1 MSVSISAALL
11 PPSGALAAG
20 IARLHYVH
28 HSVGI
33 WTQASAYRSG
43 RSLGHPAE
51 VATAGLSK
59 SLGSLAHSSV
69 PNIVV
74 SSVALHCLGT
84 MGGPPSL
91 GPKATLAGLQC
102 LSLAR
107 PPIVPI
113 KPAKNGKRSHRPSVS
128 PQLLAKLA
136 VDRAIALAGKP
147 GLQLAPARVGLTGL
161 DTFFWVAPRPRPVV
175 AQAAV
180 PGLRVTAR
188 AHPVQY
194 IWHFGDGGEAVTVG
208 PGRPW
213 TRTHP
218 GSIAHD
224 YQTRARYAVSVQII
238 WKANWRIG
246 AGRWR
251 SLGTFVTSSARS
263 FPVRQAVAVLVK
275 S

>member
-1 MSVSISAALL
+1 
-11 PPSGALAAG
+11 
-20 IARLHYVH
+20 
-28 HSVGI
+28 
-33 WTQASAYRSG
+33 
-43 RSLGHPAE
+43 
-51 VATAGLSK
+51 
-59 SLGSLAHSSV
+59 
-69 PNIVV
+69 
-74 SSVALHCLGT
+74 

-107 PPIVPI
+107 PPIVPS
-113 KPAKNGKRSHRPSVS
+113 KPANKSKRSKKPAVS

-161 DTFFWVAPRPRPVV
+161 DTYFWVAPRPRPIA

-188 AHPVQY
+188 ARPVQY
-194 IWHFGDGGEAVTVG
+194 IWRFGDGGQAETFG

-213 TRTHP
+213 TPSHL

-224 YQTRARYAVSVQII
+224 YQTRGRYAVSVEII
-238 WKANWRIG
+238 WSASWRIG
-246 AGRWR
+246 PGRWR
-251 SLGTFVTSSARS
+251 ELGTFVTSSTRS